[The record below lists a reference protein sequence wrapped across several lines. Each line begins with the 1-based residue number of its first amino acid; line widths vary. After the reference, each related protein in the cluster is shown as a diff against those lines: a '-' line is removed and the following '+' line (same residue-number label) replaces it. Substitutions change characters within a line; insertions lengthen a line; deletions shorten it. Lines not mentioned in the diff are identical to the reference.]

1 MRKSTPLLL
10 SALSLVALNV
20 SAATTATHAR
30 RLPAALLASPHAV
43 SLAGDTE
50 TDRNRDG
57 LQGPVR
63 RVRTET
69 SKLMTKGGKMTEG
82 ARVVLETATYDM
94 KGAKIDTAYFL
105 GAGGSLT
112 GKEVYKYDD
121 RGNIV
126 EMTLFNTDG
135 SVLSKEKYE
144 YEFDGMGNWTR
155 MTTSVAVIENG
166 QMSFEPTEV
175 TYRVIAYYL
184 EDATAKK
191 LQTASLAG
199 NTNAAASLAP
209 AVMSDTKPAAPAAA
223 VAAPPATVKADPAAS
238 QPKPTAAPV
247 NSYAAAPANSN
258 AAAATP
264 KPSNVAAVN
273 NASAPANHT
282 PAAPVAKRAA
292 NAPAPPASSG
302 APAATSSTLSLAV
315 PNAAALASSNNSG
328 GAPVVKTND
337 DVPPP
342 PAKPAVKAFLRPVSG
357 GVLNG
362 KAVEMPKPVYPEA
375 ARRAKMTGIVTVEVV
390 IDASGK
396 VIGARAVSGP
406 EMLRDAAERAARMAK
421 FTPALLSGQPVR
433 VAGIINY
440 NFSL

>member
-1 MRKSTPLLL
+1 MRKSTSFLLTSL
-10 SALSLVALNV
+10 FIGALGV
-20 SAATTATHAR
+20 SAAPANAR
-30 RLPAALLASPHAV
+30 RLPAPLPASPVHAFV
-43 SLAGDTE
+43 TGDNE
-50 TDRNRDG
+50 TDRSRDG

-69 SKLMTKGGKMTEG
+69 SKLVSKGGKMSEG

-94 KGAKIDTAYFL
+94 KGGKIDTAYFL
-105 GAGGSLT
+105 GAGGSLS

-135 SVLSKEKYE
+135 SVLSKEKYD

-175 TYRVIAYYL
+175 TYRIIAYYL

-191 LQTASLAG
+191 LQTAALSN
-199 NTNAAASLAP
+199 NTNAAASVMPTSMSDNKTPAP
-209 AVMSDTKPAAPAAA
+209 AKPE
-223 VAAPPATVKADPAAS
+223 PAAS
-238 QPKPTAAPV
+238 QPKATAAP
-247 NSYAAAPANSN
+247 SNSN
-258 AAAATP
+258 AAAPTSAATNNNAP
-264 KPSNVAAVN
+264 VN
-273 NASAPANHT
+273 NASAT
-282 PAAPVAKRAA
+282 PAKRMTA
-292 NAPAPPASSG
+292 NAPVLPTSSG
-302 APAATSSTLSLAV
+302 APAASSTVALSMPNV
-315 PNAAALASSNNSG
+315 PPTTTASNNG
-328 GAPVVKTND
+328 GAPVVRTSD
-337 DVPPP
+337 DLPPP
-342 PAKPAVKAFLRPVSG
+342 PVKPAVKASLRPVSG

-362 KAVEMPKPVYPEA
+362 KAVELPKPVYPEM
-375 ARRAKMTGIVTVEVV
+375 ARRAKLMGVVTVEVV

-396 VIGARAVSGP
+396 VIGTRAVSGP
-406 EMLRDAAERAARMAK
+406 EMLRDAAERAARQAK

-433 VAGIINY
+433 VSGLITY

>member
-1 MRKSTPLLL
+1 
-10 SALSLVALNV
+10 
-20 SAATTATHAR
+20 
-30 RLPAALLASPHAV
+30 
-43 SLAGDTE
+43 
-50 TDRNRDG
+50 
-57 LQGPVR
+57 
-63 RVRTET
+63 
-69 SKLMTKGGKMTEG
+69 
-82 ARVVLETATYDM
+82 
-94 KGAKIDTAYFL
+94 
-105 GAGGSLT
+105 
-112 GKEVYKYDD
+112 
-121 RGNIV
+121 
-126 EMTLFNTDG
+126 
-135 SVLSKEKYE
+135 VLSKEKYD

-191 LQTASLAG
+191 LQTASLAN
-199 NTNAAASLAP
+199 NTNAAATVSP
-209 AVMSDTKPAAPAAA
+209 AVLTDNKPAAT
-223 VAAPPATVKADPAAS
+223 AAPVPAPAKSEPAAS
-238 QPKPTAAPV
+238 QPKLT
-247 NSYAAAPANSN
+247 AAPANSN
-258 AAAATP
+258 AASP
-264 KPSNVAAVN
+264 KSNAAVSTPNAAASN
-273 NASAPANHT
+273 NASA
-282 PAAPVAKRAA
+282 AAVKPVT

-302 APAATSSTLSLAV
+302 APAAAATMALSLGM
-315 PNAAALASSNNSG
+315 PNAATLAASNNSG
-328 GAPVVKTND
+328 SAPVVKTND

-342 PAKPAVKAFLRPVSG
+342 PVKPAVRASLRPVSG

-375 ARRAKMTGIVTVEVV
+375 ARRSKLAGVVTVEVV

-433 VAGIINY
+433 VSGIINY

>member
-1 MRKSTPLLL
+1 MRKSTPILL
-10 SALSLVALNV
+10 SALFLVALNV
-20 SAATTATHAR
+20 SAVTVTHAR
-30 RLPAALLASPHAV
+30 RLPAALLASHVV
-43 SLAGDTE
+43 SVAGDTE
-50 TDRNRDG
+50 TDRSRDG

-135 SVLSKEKYE
+135 SVLSKEKYD
-144 YEFDGMGNWTR
+144 YEFDAMGNWTR

-191 LQTASLAG
+191 LQTASLAN
-199 NTNAAASLAP
+199 NTNAAATVSP
-209 AVMSDTKPAAPAAA
+209 AVLTDNKPAANVSTPAA
-223 VAAPPATVKADPAAS
+223 VPAPAKSEPAAS
-238 QPKPTAAPV
+238 QPKLT
-247 NSYAAAPANSN
+247 AAPANSN
-258 AAAATP
+258 AASP
-264 KPSNVAAVN
+264 KSNAAVSNPNAAASN
-273 NASAPANHT
+273 NAPATALKHVT
-282 PAAPVAKRAA
+282 

-302 APAATSSTLSLAV
+302 APAASTALSLGM
-315 PNAAALASSNNSG
+315 PNAATLSASNNNG

-342 PAKPAVKAFLRPVSG
+342 PAKPAVRASLRPVSG

-375 ARRAKMTGIVTVEVV
+375 ARRSKLGGVVTVEVV

-433 VAGIINY
+433 VSGIISY

>member
-1 MRKSTPLLL
+1 MRKSTSFLVTSLFL
-10 SALSLVALNV
+10 GALGV
-20 SAATTATHAR
+20 SAAPANAR
-30 RLPAALLASPHAV
+30 RLPPALLASPVHASV
-43 SLAGDTE
+43 SFDNE
-50 TDRNRDG
+50 NDRSRDG

-69 SKLMTKGGKMTEG
+69 SKLVSKGGKMSEG
-82 ARVVLETATYDM
+82 TRVVLETATYDM

-105 GAGGSLT
+105 GAGGSLS

-135 SVLSKEKYE
+135 SVLSKEKYD

-175 TYRVIAYYL
+175 TYRIIAYYL

-191 LQTASLAG
+191 LQTASLS
-199 NTNAAASLAP
+199 NHTNAAASVTP
-209 AVMSDTKPAAPAAA
+209 AGMSDNKTNAAA
-223 VAAPPATVKADPAAS
+223 KIEPPVS
-238 QPKPTAAPV
+238 QPKVTAAP
-247 NSYAAAPANSN
+247 SNSN
-258 AAAATP
+258 AAAPT
-264 KPSNVAAVN
+264 SAAASN
-273 NASAPANHT
+273 NAAATAVKRTT
-282 PAAPVAKRAA
+282 P
-292 NAPAPPASSG
+292 NAPALPGSGG
-302 APAATSSTLSLAV
+302 APAASSTVALSM
-315 PNAAALASSNNSG
+315 PNVAATTASTG
-328 GAPVVKTND
+328 GAPVVKTSD
-337 DVPPP
+337 DLPPP
-342 PAKPAVKAFLRPVSG
+342 PVKPVVKASLRPVSG

-362 KAVEMPKPVYPEA
+362 KALEMPKPVYPEM
-375 ARRAKMTGIVTVEVV
+375 ARRAKLTGVVTVEVV

-406 EMLRDAAERAARMAK
+406 EMLRDSAERAARMAK

-433 VAGIINY
+433 VSGLISY